1 MKRLL
6 ALGLTVSMMTA
17 AAGATAAG
25 KTAAKTA
32 KAEKCAGCAK
42 AQKLAQEL
50 KALSYAKDADRLKGN
65 EKAVA
70 AATELEKFQKL
81 PKKDANRL
89 KLFGDLLVLSREAGP
104 FDGESQVSQVLSDV
118 VQSDA
123 ELKKAYD
130 SYIQSVKAGPKA
142 EQCKTAQLDKT
153 VSSII
158 CLDKAGVKGQDL
170 ATATD
175 PAKAKTCSLSFNYES
190 CLKDGAGL

>member
-6 ALGLTVSMMTA
+6 ALGLMMTMVS
-17 AAGATAAG
+17 AGAMAAG
-25 KTAAKTA
+25 KAKTD
-32 KAEKCAGCAK
+32 KCADCTK
-42 AQKLAQEL
+42 AQQLTSDLKKLNY
-50 KALSYAKDADRLKGN
+50 SKDTDRLKGN

-70 AATELEKFQKL
+70 AASELEKFEKL
-81 PKKDANRL
+81 SKKDANRL

-104 FDGESQVSQVLSDV
+104 FDGESQTSQVLSDL
-118 VQSDA
+118 VQKDVD
-123 ELKKAYD
+123 LKKAYD
-130 SYIQSVKAGPKA
+130 SYVASVKTGSKA

-153 VSSII
+153 VSSMI

-170 ATATD
+170 ATAKD